1 MDKSQYIGITETSD
15 PCFHLDIFDNLYN
28 ANIIITKNLTNK
40 MIEKLI
46 ENKDKCILHMTVT
59 GFGKTKIEPFVPTP
73 EKNLV
78 QIQTLI
84 EKGFPVEQIVLRI
97 DPIMVTQKGTDTALG
112 VLDMFKDTGIKR
124 VRISFMDMYNH
135 VKERFTENNI
145 KLPYETFHANEN
157 IRKHVFKIMHTEALE
172 MGYEIVQTCGEPGFE
187 STPCISQM
195 DIDILGLSDSITLEG
210 NKEQRTHC
218 GCPSNKR
225 QLISWEKSRI
235 KCGHNCLYCYMK
247 DNKEK

>member
-46 ENKDKCILHMTVT
+46 EDKDKCILHMTVT

-97 DPIMVTQKGTDTALG
+97 DPIMVTQKGTDTALS
-112 VLDMFKDTGIKR
+112 VLDMFKNTGIKR

-145 KLPYETFHANEN
+145 KLPYETFHA
-157 IRKHVFKIMHTEALE
+157 
-172 MGYEIVQTCGEPGFE
+172 
-187 STPCISQM
+187 SQ
-195 DIDILGLSDSITLEG
+195 LHLPEGRCLSKG
-210 NKEQRTHC
+210 
-218 GCPSNKR
+218 
-225 QLISWEKSRI
+225 
-235 KCGHNCLYCYMK
+235 
-247 DNKEK
+247 

>member
-59 GFGKTKIEPFVPTP
+59 GMGGSKIEPFVPTP
-73 EKNLV
+73 EKNLA
-78 QIQTLI
+78 QIQILI
-84 EKGFPVEQIVLRI
+84 EKGFPVEQIVLRV
-97 DPIMVTQKGTDTALG
+97 DPIVPTEKGVETALNTMLLYQN
-112 VLDMFKDTGIKR
+112 VGITRLR
-124 VRISFMDMYNH
+124 VSFLDMYNH
-135 VKERFTENNI
+135 TKERFINNHI
-145 KLPYETFHANEN
+145 KIPYETFHADEN
-157 IRKHVFKIMHTEALE
+157 IRKEAFNKIYEYGIK
-172 MGYEIVQTCGEPGFE
+172 MGYEIIQTCGEPGFE

-195 DIDILGLSDSITLEG
+195 DIDILDLADSITLEG

-225 QLISWEKSRI
+225 QLITWEKSRI

-247 DNKEK
+247 DNKEE

>member
-46 ENKDKCILHMTVT
+46 ENKDKCVLHMTVT
-59 GFGKTKIEPFVPTP
+59 GFGQTKIEPFVPTP

-97 DPIMVTQKGTDTALG
+97 DPIMVTQKGTDTALS
-112 VLDMFKDTGIKR
+112 VLDMFKNTGIKR

-247 DNKEK
+247 DKN